1 LSFNIAVSSGPEA
14 RSVRN
19 AGPTIA
25 FGQPKRAPWLSDRGI
40 ELVAAAQNLEAK
52 IGFINLQNHK
62 SPDMDR
68 LAGERRCRKACRRSQ
83 MA

>member
-1 LSFNIAVSSGPEA
+1 LSFNVTVSSGSEA
-14 RSVRN
+14 RPVRN
-19 AGPTIA
+19 DGPTIA
-25 FGQPKRAPWLSDRGI
+25 FGQHKRAPWLSDRGI
-40 ELVAAAQNLEAK
+40 ELVAAAQNLETK
-52 IGFINLQNHK
+52 IGFINPQNHK